1 MCRRLSIGVAKFRF
15 CPSVIWRVAMP
26 ITLPER
32 SNTGPP
38 EEPGEIG
45 ALIWIRRWPSSSR
58 IALTS
63 PSLTVFESP
72 LGLEM
77 VAMRSPTLSP
87 EVAPRVRAWSPDGR
101 SRRGGAGAA
110 CEAPQRGQR
119 RAGAMIAA
127 PQWGQISN
135 PVMRGRVPQPGSRTF
150 KYLVPR
156 PPAQPRLDDVNEV

>member
-1 MCRRLSIGVAKFRF
+1 MTPGTWCAIEVRKLR
-15 CPSVIWRVAMP
+15 
-26 ITLPER
+26 ER
-32 SNTGPP
+32 S
-38 EEPGEIG
+38 
-45 ALIWIRRWPSSSR
+45 
-58 IALTS
+58 
-63 PSLTVFESP
+63 
-72 LGLEM
+72 
-77 VAMRSPTLSP
+77 
-87 EVAPRVRAWSPDGR
+87 RVRAVSASASPATVSSAIRATARRTAR